1 MERSENGA
9 VIPLEMGWRDLG
21 SWAALDATTTKNAE
35 GNAVSGSPE
44 LLDVADSFI
53 HCDGTQV
60 AAIGLRDMLVV
71 AVQGQVLIA
80 PKHRAEEIRSVAAQM
95 PKNSRATRT
104 RAHTVHRP
112 WGQFEA
118 MDCGEDYQVK
128 KLTILP
134 QAKISLQT
142 HSQRAEHWVV
152 VKGIATVTRG
162 EQRYELHRNESTYIA
177 VGERH
182 RLENLTDEELIV
194 IEVQTGDYLGEDDIE
209 RFEDIYARSAEA

>member
-1 MERSENGA
+1 
-9 VIPLEMGWRDLG
+9 
-21 SWAALDATTTKNAE
+21 
-35 GNAVSGSPE
+35 
-44 LLDVADSFI
+44 
-53 HCDGTQV
+53 
-60 AAIGLRDMLVV
+60 MLVV
-71 AVQGQVLIA
+71 AVRGKVFVT
-80 PKHRAEEIRSVAAQM
+80 PKHRAQEVKSLVAQL
-95 PKNSRATRT
+95 ATRPQAST
-104 RAHTVHRP
+104 SPRLHTVHRP

-134 QAKISLQT
+134 QGKISLQT

-152 VKGIATVTRG
+152 VKGVATVTRG

-182 RLENLTDEELIV
+182 RLENLTGEELVV

-209 RFEDIYARSAEA
+209 RFEDIYARCEEA